1 MKKRLFYLIG
11 TAFLMCATGTF
22 TSCVNGVDDEYLE
35 QKNNG
40 DTNDKGDESETPDIN
55 GDYYQGGD
63 FELKMTYNGE
73 ELIGKKVTVLADED
87 LASASFTLAGT
98 EKDLS
103 ALNNLLV
110 GMNAIITTY
119 SPVPGEK
126 EILVKNVK
134 LYRSG
139 KDFIFEGEDPQ
150 PTRLLTFKGTIKD
163 DVMTIDITH
172 KFTRE
177 ENDLLGAWKMGEAK
191 EGGTIGM
198 AFGSNNKP
206 ETSSPLWL
214 DWGSNA
220 NVNMGKVPTGID
232 ALPTLTV
239 NRPMNGIFNL
249 LMSDMV
255 TTQIGNMLQW
265 PAGIEKSIPLLIKY
279 VATEETGGMY
289 ASYSYTG
296 TETPEYSTNMSHN
309 IMRYYFD
316 ADNKL
321 RIEANADYLLTAV
334 GGLLGDGSTKG
345 ITRAQPDNSKIIGK
359 ELVDKL
365 RPALEQGFP
374 CEYTIEGDNMT
385 INIDGAYL
393 LDVMRII
400 SRLVN
405 DEFSKEFIYA
415 ELGKIEGIGD
425 YFENIKLLLQ
435 NLPNALGD
443 DCQYIK
449 LGFRM
454 ARTTPE
460 ADVTE

>member
-35 QKNNG
+35 QQNNG
-40 DTNDKGDESETPDIN
+40 STNGKDDDDETPDIN

-73 ELIGKKVTVLADED
+73 ELLGKKVTVLADED

-139 KDFIFEGEDPQ
+139 KDFIFEGGDPQ

-172 KFTRE
+172 KFIRE
-177 ENDLLGAWKMGEAK
+177 ENDLLGAWKLGASK
-191 EGGTIGM
+191 EIPNTWAGQLTLI
-198 AFGSNNKP
+198 NNNDYDPKR
-206 ETSSPLWL
+206 SSPLFL
-214 DWGSNA
+214 DWGSTVH
-220 NVNMGKVPTGID
+220 VNMGDVVTGLDTPATIG
-232 ALPTLTV
+232 V

-249 LMSDMV
+249 LMAELVSSQFV
-255 TTQIGNMLQW
+255 KPT
-265 PAGIEKSIPLLIKY
+265 IEQAICKLIQY
-279 VATEETGGMY
+279 IATEETGGMY

-296 TETPEYSTNMSHN
+296 VEDPKYSTNMSHN

-321 RIEANADYLLTAV
+321 RIEANADYLLTAL
-334 GGLLGDGSTKG
+334 GGLLGGGSTKG
-345 ITRAQPDNSKIIGK
+345 ITRAQPDNSKVIGK

-400 SRLVN
+400 AKLVN

-415 ELGKIEGIGD
+415 ELGKMEGIGL
-425 YFENIKLLLQ
+425 YLPNIKLLLQ
-435 NLPNALGD
+435 NLPDALGD
-443 DCQYIK
+443 DCKYIK

-454 ARTTPE
+454 VRTTPE